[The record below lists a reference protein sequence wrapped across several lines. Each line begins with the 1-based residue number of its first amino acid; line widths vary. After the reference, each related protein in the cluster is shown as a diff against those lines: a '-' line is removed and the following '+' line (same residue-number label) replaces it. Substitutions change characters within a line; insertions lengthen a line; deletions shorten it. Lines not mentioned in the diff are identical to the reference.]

1 MLPANRAIAERI
13 VTLVRSARAPAR
25 LAALLLAVILG
36 AAACSSV
43 PQPGTSASTLR
54 SSPVAGSNT
63 PALQASPNGASAAP
77 SLAPTPVPATQSSPA
92 TFNVYASSMGG
103 QLASSLAS
111 LAPRVYVPDENSG
124 DVVVIDP
131 ATFQIIGRFKVGKS
145 PEHVTPDWDFSHLYV
160 NNMSSST
167 LTVIDPATG
176 RPTGTISTPY
186 PYNLYFTT
194 DGSKAIVVDDFLS
207 STDLSHNG
215 LRFYDRVTWK
225 FLKWLEIPFAGAD
238 HLDMS
243 ADGSFLLVSCESSG
257 EAVKVDTRT
266 MTITGKVR
274 VGGLPLDV
282 RLSPDGSVFY
292 IANQGEGGV
301 DVVDSATLRF
311 LGLIRT
317 GTGAH
322 GLGLSRDTKT
332 LYVTN
337 RLAGTISLIDVATRQ
352 VTATWKVGGS
362 PDMIALSPD
371 GSQMWVSNRYNGTI
385 EVIDTTT
392 GTILKVIAT
401 GANPHGLS
409 YWPQPGRYSLGHNG
423 NMR

>member
-1 MLPANRAIAERI
+1 MPA
-13 VTLVRSARAPAR
+13 TQPAPP
-25 LAALLLAVILG
+25 G
-36 AAACSSV
+36 AFNVYAYDI
-43 PQPGTSASTLR
+43 PGQL
-54 SSPVAGSNT
+54 
-63 PALQASPNGASAAP
+63 AP
-77 SLAPTPVPATQSSPA
+77 SLANLP
-92 TFNVYASSMGG
+92 
-103 QLASSLAS
+103 
-111 LAPRVYVPDENSG
+111 PRVYVPDENSG

-160 NNMSSST
+160 NDMSSST
-167 LTVIDPATG
+167 LTVIDPVSG
-176 RPTGTISTPY
+176 RPTGTIRTPY

-194 DGSKAIVVDDFLS
+194 DGSKAIVVDDFMS
-207 STDLSHNG
+207 STDLRYNG
-215 LRFYDRVTWK
+215 LRFYDRATWK
-225 FLKWLEIPFAGAD
+225 FLKWVEIPYSGAD

-243 ADGSFLLVSCESSG
+243 ADGSFLLVSCETSG

-282 RLSPDGSVFY
+282 RLSPDGSVFF
-292 IANQGEGGV
+292 IANQGESGV
-301 DVVDSATLRF
+301 DVVDARTLKF
-311 LGLIRT
+311 LALIHT

-322 GLGLSRDTKT
+322 GLGLSRDAKT

-337 RLAGTISLIDVATRQ
+337 RVAGTISLIDVATRK

-362 PDMIALSPD
+362 PDMIALSTD

-385 EVIDTTT
+385 EVIDAAS
-392 GTILKVIAT
+392 GTIIKVIAT